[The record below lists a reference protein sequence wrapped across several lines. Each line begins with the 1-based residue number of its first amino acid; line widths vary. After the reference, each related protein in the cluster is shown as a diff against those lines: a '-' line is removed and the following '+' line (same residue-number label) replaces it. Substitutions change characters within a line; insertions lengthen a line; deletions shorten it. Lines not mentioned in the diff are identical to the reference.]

1 MQKQSCASRRERGR
15 RRRSH
20 VTVTKLQV
28 TDTTV
33 SWTLYLYPPVPH
45 PLSLKVSVPP
55 HPVDLPS
62 PASYV
67 WKHPLFF
74 LMIVLCLLQFTIGSQ
89 SWTRCPFDDSRF
101 QGSFFSPIHHKIIS
115 TFSRTLLLELHHINA
130 SSATVSSLGCGS
142 SRSGPCEVVVEGERH
157 IFFEPVREV
166 CRMPWSRRTHR
177 ARSRCHT
184 PAKTTPH
191 LLWMW
196 NSARNVS
203 VFTKHISLL
212 GDWLNQWRSLS

>member
-1 MQKQSCASRRERGR
+1 MCFKKSKRKKKKKSRDSNEAPGHWHHCQLD
-15 RRRSH
+15 S
-20 VTVTKLQV
+20 
-28 TDTTV
+28 
-33 SWTLYLYPPVPH
+33 
-45 PLSLKVSVPP
+45 LSLPP
-55 HPVDLPS
+55 RPPS
-62 PASYV
+62 PLPKGFCPSTSSWSAFTCFLRLKTSS
-67 WKHPLFF
+67 LF

-101 QGSFFSPIHHKIIS
+101 QGSFFPPIHHKIIS

-130 SSATVSSLGCGS
+130 SSATVSSLGRGS